1 MVRPRTPRRV
11 ELGEFLSARRRSAS
25 RADRGLPVSPRRG
38 DTGLSREE
46 VAALAGISVS
56 WYTWLEQGRDTG
68 VSHQVLLAVA
78 RVLALSDDE
87 VDYVLGLAE
96 RGESPARPVR
106 YDAAPAHLMRLI
118 ERLDFPAFILTPGW
132 AILGWNAAY
141 RDLYPRVEDLA
152 PADRNLLWLVY
163 TDPDLRRMLPDWERD
178 TRRFL
183 AEFRAEAGVRVAED
197 DHRAVLD
204 RLAGASELFRE
215 HAAELEVAGFASRR
229 RDFHH
234 PRQGPVSYDHHRLV
248 PSDASDLHIVMY
260 VPTTPTP

>member
-1 MVRPRTPRRV
+1 
-11 ELGEFLSARRRSAS
+11 
-25 RADRGLPVSPRRG
+25 
-38 DTGLSREE
+38 
-46 VAALAGISVS
+46 
-56 WYTWLEQGRDTG
+56 
-68 VSHQVLLAVA
+68 
-78 RVLALSDDE
+78 
-87 VDYVLGLAE
+87 
-96 RGESPARPVR
+96 
-106 YDAAPAHLMRLI
+106 MRLI
-118 ERLDFPAFILTPGW
+118 ERLDFPAFILTPRW
-132 AILGWNAAY
+132 SILGWNAAY

-183 AEFRAEAGVRVAED
+183 AEFRAEAGVRVTED

-248 PSDASDLHIVMY
+248 PSDATDLHIVMY
-260 VPTTPTP
+260 VPTSPTP

>member
-1 MVRPRTPRRV
+1 RSSSPAVRPLALSLR
-11 ELGEFLSARRRSAS
+11 LGEAGLSA
-25 RADRGLPVSPRRG
+25 DG
-38 DTGLSREE
+38 